1 MLIAFPCPDVF
12 FLQNVGL
19 GIGAVSITSIRE
31 GSVDFTEPFFS
42 VSVSV
47 VMRRTPGPVFTLFQL
62 FRPMSPVVWVLIAGV
77 LIFISTALCV
87 IDRVASTRDS
97 QSHLSAFES
106 IWITFASLVLKAV
119 DNTPKSVSSRI
130 LLGSVWCFALI
141 IVVSYSANLAAFFTT
156 ARIDTTVRSI
166 EDLVGQT
173 RVQFGTVKNSHIS
186 AFFRNSRLPNLQ
198 RMWHAMSAGNS
209 SWMVNSAAEGFRRVK
224 DSQYAF
230 LWDFSEVRQHLHQ
243 DCDLVEVDQI
253 SRVVDYAIAV
263 PEGVHYKDDISLAV
277 LKLKE
282 GGSLQEFENRYQRS
296 LSHRSL
302 SHEMPK
308 SRRLSIM
315 ESKHFFI
322 FSRERN
328 KI

>member
-1 MLIAFPCPDVF
+1 M
-12 FLQNVGL
+12 GL
-19 GIGAVSITSIRE
+19 GIGELAITSTRE

-47 VMRRTPGPVFTLFQL
+47 VMRRTAGPVFTLFQL
-62 FRPMSPVVWVLIAGV
+62 FRPLSPIVWVLVVGV

-87 IDRVASTRDS
+87 IDRVASSRES
-97 QSHLSAFES
+97 QSHLSACES
-106 IWITFASLVLKAV
+106 VWITFASLVLKAV
-119 DNTPKSVSSRI
+119 DVSPKSVSSRI

-141 IVVSYSANLAAFFTT
+141 IIVSYSANLAAFFTT

-173 RVQFGTVKNSHIS
+173 RVQFGTKRNSHIS
-186 AFFRNSRLPNLQ
+186 EFFRNSRLPNLQ

-209 SWMVNSAAEGFRRVK
+209 SWMVGSAAEGFRRVK
-224 DSQYAF
+224 NSHSQYAF
-230 LWDFSEVRQHLHQ
+230 LWDYSEVQRYLHQ

-253 SRVVDYAIAV
+253 SRVLDYAIAV

-282 GGSLQEFENRYQRS
+282 SGKLQEFENRYQEVINHT
-296 LSHRSL
+296 LSH
-302 SHEMPK
+302 
-308 SRRLSIM
+308 IA
-315 ESKHFFI
+315 
-322 FSRERN
+322 
-328 KI
+328 